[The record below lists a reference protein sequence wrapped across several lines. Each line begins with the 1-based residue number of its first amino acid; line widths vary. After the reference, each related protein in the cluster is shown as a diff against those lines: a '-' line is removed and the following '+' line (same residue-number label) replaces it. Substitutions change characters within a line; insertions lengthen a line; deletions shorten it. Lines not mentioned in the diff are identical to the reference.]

1 MKTFA
6 GLRKFLYI
14 YNGAVIFLIASFMCL
29 TQIKIVQNGAAH
41 SFLENTAGVLP
52 LPVPEN
58 FILTVFSF
66 ALFVLFSRMYAD
78 ETLNELWQYLLIFL
92 EINACVLV
100 MHSINMAYDGVVLLV
115 VIDLMRRYEGRHQ
128 EYILL
133 FSMVGL
139 YLIANY
145 HLALFK
151 LSVVPLEAYLSYY
164 QNAAQTAVLAIR
176 NIFVSL
182 NNIFFVICMVL
193 LVKSNHEEKE
203 RIRMLNEKLES
214 ANTRLRVYAEAV
226 ARTAELRE
234 RNRLAREIHDTL
246 GHTLTGIAAGL
257 DAAIMTLD
265 LSPAFVK
272 EQLTKLRKTAQNGII
287 EIRRSVNKLRP
298 DALTKLPFR
307 YALAKMC
314 ADFAENSGMAITF
327 DVADWPNN
335 LRKDE
340 EDTIY
345 RIVQESITNSNRHG
359 RAKHVGITIGIVNN
373 NLRIIIADDGAGCQN
388 ISPGFGLTHM
398 NERLEILGGSLKWWS
413 TQGGFVIDA
422 ALPVLPQ

>member
-1 MKTFA
+1 
-6 GLRKFLYI
+6 
-14 YNGAVIFLIASFMCL
+14 MCL
-29 TQIKIVQNGAAH
+29 TQIKVVKNGAAH
-41 SFLENTAGVLP
+41 SFLDNVAGALP
-52 LPVPEN
+52 LPAPEN
-58 FILTVFSF
+58 FFLTVFFF

-78 ETLNELWQYLLIFL
+78 DSLDELWQYLIIFL

-115 VIDLMRRYEGRHQ
+115 VADLMRRYEGRHQ

-133 FSMVGL
+133 ASMIGL

-145 HLALFK
+145 HLAAFK
-151 LSVVPLEAYLSYY
+151 LSVVPFEAYLDYY
-164 QNAAQTAVLAIR
+164 DSTAQTALLATK

-203 RIRMLNEKLES
+203 RIRLLNEELEDAFKKLR
-214 ANTRLRVYAEAV
+214 AYADDAERA
-226 ARTAELRE
+226 AELRE

-257 DAAIMTLD
+257 DAAIMTVD
-265 LSPAFVK
+265 LSPDFVK
-272 EQLTKLRKTAQNGII
+272 TQLNKLRKTAQDGIV

-307 YALAKMC
+307 YALAKTC
-314 ADFAENSGMAITF
+314 ADFAENSGMVITF
-327 DVADWPNN
+327 DVANWPND
-335 LRKDE
+335 LRQDE

-345 RIVQESITNSNRHG
+345 RIIQEGLTNANRHG
-359 RAKHVGITIGIVNN
+359 RAKHVGITIGVLEN
-373 NLRIIIADDGAGCQN
+373 NLRIIIADDGAGCKDV
-388 ISPGFGLTHM
+388 SLGFGLTHM
-398 NERLEILGGSLKWWS
+398 RERLELLGGSLKFWS
-413 TQGGFVIDA
+413 ELGFVIDA
-422 ALPVLPQ
+422 TLPITPR